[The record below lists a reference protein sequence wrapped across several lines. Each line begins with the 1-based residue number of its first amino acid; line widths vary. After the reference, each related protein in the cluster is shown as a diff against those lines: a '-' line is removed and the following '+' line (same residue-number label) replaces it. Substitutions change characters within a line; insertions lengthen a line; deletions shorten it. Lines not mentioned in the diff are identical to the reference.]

1 MVRYPFSSSR
11 KRMTTQVKDLG
22 DGKGSILLLKGAS
35 EIVMGCC
42 DKFHNLDGDVIT
54 NLDEAKKTEIKAAIK
69 GMA

>member
-1 MVRYPFSSSR
+1 MARYPFSSSR

-35 EIVMGCC
+35 EIVMACC
-42 DKFHNLDGDVIT
+42 DKFHNLDGDTIT